1 MGTKDIMLKNYF
13 TPERF
18 ADMFNAIAFN
28 GRRIV
33 DPGNVTPWEKETDD
47 VKVKGKGKDAFA
59 NWRLRDTIKVVEL
72 PDAVYCLMAIEHQIK
87 AEPEMPLR
95 VMEYDVREYLRQMRE
110 DGASKLKPIITLVI
124 YWEGNEW
131 SYATTL
137 HEMFDETAKAFL
149 EKTGIMKYLPDYR
162 MNLFIP
168 KAATAEELERFETDL
183 KYVMMYVRYSD
194 DKNKLMNYAREND
207 IVLNIESV
215 TIINAL
221 TNSNLKIEEGKDE
234 VQMCKAL
241 DDLIED
247 GRNEGRSEGIEIG
260 RQEGRQEGS
269 IIGFIT
275 ACREFDKKDTEI
287 MELITEKYA
296 ITNQEA
302 ERLMKEA

>member
-18 ADMFNAIAFN
+18 ADMFNAIVFN

-47 VKVKGKGKDAFA
+47 VKVKGKDAFA

-110 DGASKLKPIITLVI
+110 DGVSKLKPIITLVI

-168 KAATAEELERFETDL
+168 KSATAEELERFETDL
-183 KYVMMYVRYSD
+183 KYVMTYVRYSD

-287 MELITEKYA
+287 MKLITEKYA
-296 ITNQEA
+296 INSREA

>member
-33 DPGNVTPWEKETDD
+33 DPGNVTPWEKETD
-47 VKVKGKGKDAFA
+47 
-59 NWRLRDTIKVVEL
+59 
-72 PDAVYCLMAIEHQIK
+72 
-87 AEPEMPLR
+87 
-95 VMEYDVREYLRQMRE
+95 DVREYLRQMRE

-183 KYVMMYVRYSD
+183 KYVMTYVRYSD

-247 GRNEGRSEGIEIG
+247 GRNEGRNEGRIEGIK
-260 RQEGRQEGS
+260 EGIRALIS
-269 IIGFIT
+269 L
-275 ACREFDKKDTEI
+275 CREFGIGDNEIITKI
-287 MELITEKYA
+287 MERFA
-296 ITNQEA
+296 ITKEEA
-302 ERLMKEA
+302 TDMVVNDTYCLN

>member
-18 ADMFNAIAFN
+18 ADMFNAIVFN
-28 GRRIV
+28 GRRTV
-33 DPGNVTPWEKETDD
+33 DTGNITPWEKETDD
-47 VKVKGKGKDAFA
+47 VKLKGKDAFA

-87 AEPEMPLR
+87 EAPEMPLR

-168 KAATAEELERFETDL
+168 KSATAEELERFETDL
-183 KYVMMYVRYSD
+183 KYVMTYVRYSD

-221 TNSNLKIEEGKDE
+221 TNSNLNIEEGKDE
-234 VQMCKAL
+234 GQMCKAL

-247 GRNEGRSEGIEIG
+247 GRNEGRKEGVEI
-260 RQEGRQEGS
+260 GRQEGS

-275 ACREFDKKDTEI
+275 ACREFDKKDNEI
-287 MELITEKYA
+287 MKLITEKYA
-296 ITNQEA
+296 INSREA

>member
-1 MGTKDIMLKNYF
+1 MGEKDVALKNYF

-18 ADMFNAIAFN
+18 ADMFNAIVFN
-28 GRRIV
+28 GRRTV
-33 DPGNVTPWEKETDD
+33 DPRNVTPWDKETDE
-47 VKVKGKGKDAFA
+47 VKVKGKDVFA

-72 PDAVYCLMAIEHQIK
+72 QDAIYCLMAIEHQIK
-87 AEPEMPLR
+87 EAPEMPLR

-110 DGASKLKPIITLVI
+110 EGASKLKPIITLVI
-124 YWEGNEW
+124 YRKGDEW
-131 SYATTL
+131 SYATAL
-137 HEMFDETAKAFL
+137 HEMFDETAKEFL
-149 EKTGIMKYLPDYR
+149 EKTGIISYLPDYS

-168 KAATAEELERFETDL
+168 KAATEEELEKFETDL
-183 KYVMMYVRYSD
+183 KYVMTYVRYSD

-260 RQEGRQEGS
+260 RQEGS

>member
-1 MGTKDIMLKNYF
+1 
-13 TPERF
+13 
-18 ADMFNAIAFN
+18 MFNAIAFN
-28 GRRIV
+28 GRRMV
-33 DPGNVTPWEKETDD
+33 DSGNVTPWEKET
-47 VKVKGKGKDAFA
+47 
-59 NWRLRDTIKVVEL
+59 
-72 PDAVYCLMAIEHQIK
+72 
-87 AEPEMPLR
+87 
-95 VMEYDVREYLRQMRE
+95 

-137 HEMFDETAKAFL
+137 HEMFDETAKVFL
-149 EKTGIMKYLPDYR
+149 KKTGIMKYLPDYR

-183 KYVMMYVRYSD
+183 KYVMTYVRYSD
-194 DKNKLMNYAREND
+194 DKNKLINYAREND

-260 RQEGRQEGS
+260 RQEGS

-287 MELITEKYA
+287 MELITEKFA
-296 ITNQEA
+296 ITEEEA
-302 ERLMKEA
+302 TDMLVKDVCYIN